1 MKKIHEIR
9 QGLTDLVAASP
20 AAGGGARPAHRYVHL
35 WRFCA
40 RRLHDNNVMAMSAAL
55 SFRTIFALIP
65 TIIVAFLAMKSLGVV
80 EDSKRMLR
88 DFLDRTGLTQIT
100 YVERSA
106 PGEAAPEQPDA
117 AGGPE
122 ITVAEKVESL
132 VDKVESQLTVGRL
145 GPVTGIVLVWTALT
159 LLTTVERSLNR
170 IFGAPRPRSLA
181 RRILTYWS
189 AVTLGPLA
197 LALVSRVGGD
207 VFAAGRN
214 VPVLEWTLGPLGWI
228 MPVAVG
234 ILLLA
239 GLYTVMPN
247 TQVRFL
253 AALEGAA
260 LAVPVWLA
268 VKWGFSMYVDHVGRH
283 SLYGAMGL
291 IPLFLM
297 WLNVSW
303 WIFLLGAE
311 VSYVAANLPRL
322 LRAEQDGDRPITPWH
337 HLAGALVVARAQLAA
352 GGPVEAGDVAKALG
366 LPSGPAE
373 TVMVRLCE
381 LGVLVR
387 VAGDGPVRC
396 VLALPAS
403 RIPVAEVLRTDRLA
417 AGEAPAAGDPE
428 IAAMVA
434 DVRRRS
440 EAGVAGL
447 TVADLVEPSGG
458 RNLGRCGS

>member
-9 QGLTDLVAASP
+9 QRVTDLVAASP
-20 AAGGGARPAHRYVHL
+20 AAGGGARPAHRVVHL

-55 SFRTIFALIP
+55 SFRSIFALIP

-88 DFLDRTGLTQIT
+88 DFLDRSGLTQIA

-106 PGEAAPEQPDA
+106 PGEATPEGPDAPDA
-117 AGGPE
+117 AEGPQ
-122 ITVAEKVESL
+122 ITVAEKVEAL
-132 VDKVESQLTVGRL
+132 VDKIESQLTVGRL

-214 VPVLEWTLGPLGWI
+214 IPVLEWTLGPLGWI
-228 MPVAVG
+228 LPVAAG

-239 GLYTVMPN
+239 ALYTVMPN

-260 LAVPVWLA
+260 VAVPVWLVA
-268 VKWGFSMYVDHVGRH
+268 KWGFSMYVEHVGRQ
-283 SLYGAMGL
+283 SLYGALGL

-297 WLNVSW
+297 WLNFSW

-311 VSYVAANLPRL
+311 VAYVTANLPRL
-322 LRAEQDGDRPITPWH
+322 LRAQQDGDRPITPWH
-337 HLAGALVVARAQLAA
+337 HLAGALVVARAQRTA

-373 TVMVRLCE
+373 TVIVRLCDM
-381 LGVLVR
+381 GVLVR
-387 VAGDGPVRC
+387 VAGDGPMRC
-396 VLALPAS
+396 VLAMPAS
-403 RIPVAEVLRTDRLA
+403 RIAVAEVLRTDRPA
-417 AGEAPAAGDPE
+417 AAEAPAAGDPE

-447 TVADLVEPSGG
+447 TVADLVDRAGDATKNP
-458 RNLGRCGS
+458 